1 MMMFIIGMTGGIGSG
16 KSEALKIFESLN
28 IKVID
33 LDKISKEI
41 TDTSHQARQ
50 EIKLVFGDNIFDK
63 DNRLDR
69 KKLREIIFSEKNQ
82 KINLEKILHPKILGE
97 VMKRLNVLS
106 HESYVVIDIP
116 LLFETNQYTSL
127 ISRSLV
133 IDCKIN
139 DQIERV
145 KKRDGVDT
153 SVIQSIIDQQ
163 IDRSSRI
170 KKADDVVLND
180 GSIEKLTES
189 IEALHKKYLNLVAV
203 K

>member
-1 MMMFIIGMTGGIGSG
+1 MMFIIGMTGGIGSG

-33 LDKISKEI
+33 LDNIAKEI
-41 TDTSHQARQ
+41 TDSSHQAIQ
-50 EIKLVFGDNIFDK
+50 EIKLVFGDAIFDK

-69 KKLREIIFSEKNQ
+69 KKLREIIFSEKDQ
-82 KINLEKILHPKILGE
+82 KINLEKILHPKILEE

-106 HESYVVIDIP
+106 NESYVVIDIP

-133 IDCKIN
+133 IDCKVN

-145 KKRDGVDT
+145 KKRDGIDT
-153 SVIQSIIDQQ
+153 SVIQSIIEQQ
-163 IDRSSRI
+163 VGRNYRI
-170 KKADDVVLND
+170 ERADDVVVND
-180 GSIEKLTES
+180 GSIEKLEES
-189 IEALHKKYLNLVAV
+189 IKALHKKYLNLVAD

>member
-1 MMMFIIGMTGGIGSG
+1 MTGGIGSG
-16 KSEALKIFESLN
+16 KSEALKIFKSLS

-33 LDKISKEI
+33 LDNISKEI
-41 TDTSHQARQ
+41 TETSHQAIQ
-50 EIKLVFGDNIFDK
+50 EIKLVFGDAIFDK
-63 DNRLDR
+63 DNQLDR
-69 KKLREIIFSEKNQ
+69 KKLKEIIFSDKNK
-82 KINLEKILHPKILGE
+82 KINLEKILHPKIYEE
-97 VMKRLNVLS
+97 VKKRLNALS

-133 IDCKIN
+133 IDCKEN

-145 KKRDGVDT
+145 KKRDGIDI

-163 IDRSSRI
+163 INRSSRI
-170 KKADDVVLND
+170 KKADDVVIND
-180 GSIEKLTES
+180 GSIEKLEES
-189 IEALHKKYLNLVAV
+189 IKSLHKKYLNLVAV

>member
-1 MMMFIIGMTGGIGSG
+1 MTGGIGSG
-16 KSEALKIFESLN
+16 KSEALKIFKSLS

-33 LDKISKEI
+33 LDNISKEI
-41 TDTSHQARQ
+41 TETSHQAIQ
-50 EIKLVFGDNIFDK
+50 EIKLVFGDAIFDK
-63 DNRLDR
+63 DNQLDR
-69 KKLREIIFSEKNQ
+69 KKLKEIIFSDKNK
-82 KINLEKILHPKILGE
+82 KINLEKILHPKIYEE
-97 VMKRLNVLS
+97 VKKRLNALS

-133 IDCKIN
+133 IDCKDN

-145 KKRDGVDT
+145 KKRDGIDI

-163 IDRSSRI
+163 INRSSRI
-170 KKADDVVLND
+170 EKADDVVIND
-180 GSIEKLTES
+180 GSIEKLEES
-189 IEALHKKYLNLVAV
+189 IKSLHKKYLNLVAV

>member
-1 MMMFIIGMTGGIGSG
+1 MMFIIGMTGGIGSG

-33 LDKISKEI
+33 LDNIAKEI
-41 TDTSHQARQ
+41 TDTSHQAIQ
-50 EIKLVFGDNIFDK
+50 EIKLVFGDAIFDK

-69 KKLREIIFSEKNQ
+69 KKLREIIFSEKDQ
-82 KINLEKILHPKILGE
+82 KINLEKILHPKILEE

-106 HESYVVIDIP
+106 NESYVVIDIP

-133 IDCKIN
+133 IDCKVD

-145 KKRDGVDT
+145 KKRDRIDT
-153 SVIQSIIDQQ
+153 SVIQSIIEQQ
-163 IDRSSRI
+163 VGRNYRNER
-170 KKADDVVLND
+170 ADDVVVND
-180 GSIEKLTES
+180 GSIEKLEES
-189 IEALHKKYLNLVAV
+189 IKALHKKYLNLVAV

>member
-1 MMMFIIGMTGGIGSG
+1 MFIIGMTGGIGSG

-33 LDKISKEI
+33 LDNIAKEI
-41 TDTSHQARQ
+41 TDTSHQAIQ
-50 EIKLVFGDNIFDK
+50 EIKLVFGDAIFDK

-69 KKLREIIFSEKNQ
+69 KKLREIIFSEKDQ
-82 KINLEKILHPKILGE
+82 KINLEKILHPKILEE
-97 VMKRLNVLS
+97 VMRRLNVLS
-106 HESYVVIDIP
+106 NESYVVIDIP

-133 IDCKIN
+133 IDCKVN

-145 KKRDGVDT
+145 KKRDGIDT
-153 SVIQSIIDQQ
+153 SVIQSIIEQQ
-163 IDRSSRI
+163 VGRNYRI
-170 KKADDVVLND
+170 ERADDVVVND
-180 GSIEKLTES
+180 GSIEKLEES
-189 IEALHKKYLNLVAV
+189 IKVLHKKYLNLVAV

>member
-1 MMMFIIGMTGGIGSG
+1 MMLIIGMTGGIGSG

-41 TDTSHQARQ
+41 TETNHQA
-50 EIKLVFGDNIFDK
+50 IKDIKSAFGNVFDK
-63 DNRLDR
+63 DNRLNR
-69 KKLREIIFSEKNQ
+69 KKLRELIFSDKNK
-82 KINLEKILHPKILGE
+82 KINLEKILHPKILEE
-97 VMKRLNVLS
+97 VKKKLNALS
-106 HESYVVIDIP
+106 DEPYVVIDIP

-133 IDCKIN
+133 IDCEVN

-145 KKRDGVDT
+145 KKRNGIDT
-153 SVIQSIIDQQ
+153 SIIQSIMDQQ
-163 IDRSSRI
+163 IDRRSRI
-170 KKADDVVLND
+170 EKGDDIVLND
-180 GSIEKLTES
+180 GSIEKLAES
-189 IEALHKKYLNLVAV
+189 IKALHKKYLNLVAV

>member
-1 MMMFIIGMTGGIGSG
+1 MMFIIGMTGGIGSG

-28 IKVID
+28 IKAID

-41 TDTSHQARQ
+41 TDTSHQAIE
-50 EIKLVFGDNIFDK
+50 EIKLVFGDAIFDK

-69 KKLREIIFSEKNQ
+69 KKLREIIFSEKDQ
-82 KINLEKILHPKILGE
+82 KINLEKILHPKILEE

-106 HESYVVIDIP
+106 NESYVVIDIP

-133 IDCKIN
+133 IDCKVD

-145 KKRDGVDT
+145 KKRDGIDT
-153 SVIQSIIDQQ
+153 SVIQSIIEQQ
-163 IDRSSRI
+163 VGRNYRI
-170 KKADDVVLND
+170 ERADDVVVND
-180 GSIEKLTES
+180 GSIEKLEES
-189 IEALHKKYLNLVAV
+189 IKVLHKKYLNLVAV

>member
-1 MMMFIIGMTGGIGSG
+1 MTGGIGSG
-16 KSEALKIFESLN
+16 KSEALKIFKSLS

-33 LDKISKEI
+33 LDNISKEI
-41 TDTSHQARQ
+41 TETSHQAIQ
-50 EIKLVFGDNIFDK
+50 EIKLVFGDAIFNK
-63 DNRLDR
+63 DNQLDR
-69 KKLREIIFSEKNQ
+69 KKLKEIIFSDKNK
-82 KINLEKILHPKILGE
+82 KINLEKILHPKIYEE
-97 VMKRLNVLS
+97 VKKRLNALS

-133 IDCKIN
+133 IDCKEN

-145 KKRDGVDT
+145 KKRDGIDI

-163 IDRSSRI
+163 INRSSRI
-170 KKADDVVLND
+170 EKADDVVIND
-180 GSIEKLTES
+180 GSIEKLEES
-189 IEALHKKYLNLVAV
+189 IKSLHKKYLNLVAV

>member
-1 MMMFIIGMTGGIGSG
+1 MMFIIGMTGGIGSG

-33 LDKISKEI
+33 LDNIAKEI
-41 TDTSHQARQ
+41 TDTSHQAIQ
-50 EIKLVFGDNIFDK
+50 EIKLVFGDAIFDK
-63 DNRLDR
+63 KNRLDR
-69 KKLREIIFSEKNQ
+69 KKLREIIFSEKDQ
-82 KINLEKILHPKILGE
+82 KINLEKILHPKILEE

-106 HESYVVIDIP
+106 NESYVVIDIP

-133 IDCKIN
+133 IDSKVN

-145 KKRDGVDT
+145 KKRDGIDT
-153 SVIQSIIDQQ
+153 SVIQSIIEQQ
-163 IDRSSRI
+163 VGRNYRI
-170 KKADDVVLND
+170 ERADDVVVND
-180 GSIEKLTES
+180 GSIEKLEES
-189 IEALHKKYLNLVAV
+189 IKALHKKYLNLVAV

>member
-1 MMMFIIGMTGGIGSG
+1 MFIIGMTGGIGSG

-33 LDKISKEI
+33 LDNIAKEI
-41 TDTSHQARQ
+41 TDSSHQAIQ
-50 EIKLVFGDNIFDK
+50 EIKLVFGDAIFDK

-69 KKLREIIFSEKNQ
+69 KKLREIIFSEKDQ
-82 KINLEKILHPKILGE
+82 KINLEKILHPKILEE

-106 HESYVVIDIP
+106 NESYVVIDIP

-133 IDCKIN
+133 IDCKVD

-145 KKRDGVDT
+145 KKRDGIDT
-153 SVIQSIIDQQ
+153 SVIQSIIEQQ
-163 IDRSSRI
+163 VGRNYRI
-170 KKADDVVLND
+170 ERGDDVVVND
-180 GSIEKLTES
+180 GSIEKLEES
-189 IEALHKKYLNLVAV
+189 IKALHKKYLNLVAV

>member
-50 EIKLVFGDNIFDK
+50 EIKIVFGDTIFDK

-133 IDCKIN
+133 IDCKVN

-153 SVIQSIIDQQ
+153 FVIQSIIDQQ

>member
-1 MMMFIIGMTGGIGSG
+1 MMFIIGMTGGIGSG

-33 LDKISKEI
+33 LDNIAKEI
-41 TDTSHQARQ
+41 TDSSHQAIQ
-50 EIKLVFGDNIFDK
+50 EIKLVFGDAIFDK

-69 KKLREIIFSEKNQ
+69 KKLREIIFSEKDQ
-82 KINLEKILHPKILGE
+82 KINLEKILHPKILEE

-106 HESYVVIDIP
+106 NESYVVIDIP

-133 IDCKIN
+133 IDCKVD

-145 KKRDGVDT
+145 KKRDGIDT
-153 SVIQSIIDQQ
+153 SVIQSIIEQQ
-163 IDRSSRI
+163 VGRNYRI
-170 KKADDVVLND
+170 ERADDVVVND
-180 GSIEKLTES
+180 GSIEKLGES
-189 IEALHKKYLNLVAV
+189 IKVLHKKYLNLVAV

>member
-1 MMMFIIGMTGGIGSG
+1 MMFIIGMTGGIGSG

-33 LDKISKEI
+33 LDNIAKEI
-41 TDTSHQARQ
+41 TDTSHQAIQ
-50 EIKLVFGDNIFDK
+50 EIKLVFGDVIFDK

-69 KKLREIIFSEKNQ
+69 KKLREIIFSEKDQ
-82 KINLEKILHPKILGE
+82 KINLEKILHPKILEE

-106 HESYVVIDIP
+106 NESYVVIDIP

-133 IDCKIN
+133 IDSKVN

-145 KKRDGVDT
+145 KKRDGIDT
-153 SVIQSIIDQQ
+153 SVIQSIIEQQ
-163 IDRSSRI
+163 VGRNYRI
-170 KKADDVVLND
+170 ERADDVVVND
-180 GSIEKLTES
+180 GSIEKLEES
-189 IEALHKKYLNLVAV
+189 IKALHKKYLNLVAV

>member
-1 MMMFIIGMTGGIGSG
+1 MTGGIGSG

-33 LDKISKEI
+33 LDQISKEI
-41 TDTSHQARQ
+41 TDTNHQAAE
-50 EIKLVFGDNIFDK
+50 EIKSAFGNVFDK
-63 DNRLDR
+63 DNLLDR
-69 KKLREIIFSEKNQ
+69 KKLKEIIFSDRNQ
-82 KINLEKILHPKILGE
+82 KINLEKILHPKILQE
-97 VMKRLNVLS
+97 VKKKLKTLS
-106 HESYVVIDIP
+106 NESYVVIDIP

-133 IDCKIN
+133 IDCEVN

-145 KKRDGVDT
+145 KKRDNIGT
-153 SVIQSIIDQQ
+153 SIIQSIINQQ
-163 IDRSSRI
+163 IDRKTRI
-170 KKADDVVLND
+170 AKGDDIVLND

-189 IEALHKKYLNLVAV
+189 IKALHKKYLNLVAV

>member
-1 MMMFIIGMTGGIGSG
+1 MTGGIGSG
-16 KSEALKIFESLN
+16 KSEALKIFKSLS

-33 LDKISKEI
+33 LDNISKEI
-41 TDTSHQARQ
+41 TETSHQAIQ
-50 EIKLVFGDNIFDK
+50 EIKLDFGDAIFDK
-63 DNRLDR
+63 DNQLDR
-69 KKLREIIFSEKNQ
+69 KKLKEIIFSDKNK
-82 KINLEKILHPKILGE
+82 KINLEKILHPKIYEE
-97 VMKRLNVLS
+97 VKKRLNALS

-133 IDCKIN
+133 IDCKEN

-145 KKRDGVDT
+145 KKRDGIDI

-163 IDRSSRI
+163 INRSSRI
-170 KKADDVVLND
+170 EKADDVVIND
-180 GSIEKLTES
+180 GSIEKLEES
-189 IEALHKKYLNLVAV
+189 IKSLHKKYLNLVAV

>member
-1 MMMFIIGMTGGIGSG
+1 MMFIIGMTGGIGSG

-33 LDKISKEI
+33 LDNIAKEI
-41 TDTSHQARQ
+41 TDTSHQAIQ
-50 EIKLVFGDNIFDK
+50 EIKLVFGDVIFDK

-69 KKLREIIFSEKNQ
+69 KKLREIIFSEKDQ
-82 KINLEKILHPKILGE
+82 KINLEKILHPKILEE

-106 HESYVVIDIP
+106 NESYVVIDIP

-133 IDCKIN
+133 IDCKVN

-145 KKRDGVDT
+145 KKRDGIDT
-153 SVIQSIIDQQ
+153 SVIQSIIEQQ
-163 IDRSSRI
+163 VGRNYRI
-170 KKADDVVLND
+170 ERADDVVVNE
-180 GSIEKLTES
+180 GSIEKLEES
-189 IEALHKKYLNLVAV
+189 IKALHKKYLNLVAV

>member
-1 MMMFIIGMTGGIGSG
+1 MLIIGMTGGIGSG

-41 TDTSHQARQ
+41 TETNYQAIE
-50 EIKLVFGDNIFDK
+50 EIKSSFGNIFDK

-69 KKLREIIFSEKNQ
+69 KKLRELIFSDNNQ
-82 KINLEKILHPKILGE
+82 KINLEKILHPKILEE
-97 VMKRLNVLS
+97 VEKKLNALS
-106 HESYVVIDIP
+106 DESYVVIDIP

-133 IDCKIN
+133 IDCEVS

-145 KKRDGVDT
+145 KKRDSIDT
-153 SVIQSIIDQQ
+153 SIIQSIIDQQ
-163 IDRSSRI
+163 IDRRSRI
-170 KKADDVVLND
+170 EKGDDIVLND
-180 GSIEKLTES
+180 GSIEKLKES
-189 IEALHKKYLNLVAV
+189 ISALHKKYLNIVAV

>member
-1 MMMFIIGMTGGIGSG
+1 MMFIIGMTGGIGSG

-33 LDKISKEI
+33 LDNIAKEI
-41 TDTSHQARQ
+41 TDSSHQAIQ
-50 EIKLVFGDNIFDK
+50 EIKLVFGDAIFDK

-69 KKLREIIFSEKNQ
+69 KKLREIIFSEKDQ
-82 KINLEKILHPKILGE
+82 KINLEKILHPKILEE

-106 HESYVVIDIP
+106 NESYVVIDIP

-133 IDCKIN
+133 IDCKVD

-145 KKRDGVDT
+145 KKRDGIDT
-153 SVIQSIIDQQ
+153 SVIQSIIEQQ
-163 IDRSSRI
+163 VGRNYRI
-170 KKADDVVLND
+170 ERADDVVVND
-180 GSIEKLTES
+180 GSIEKLAES
-189 IEALHKKYLNLVAV
+189 IKALHKKYLNLVAV

>member
-1 MMMFIIGMTGGIGSG
+1 MFIIGMTGGIGSG
-16 KSEALKIFESLN
+16 KSEALKIFKSLS

-33 LDKISKEI
+33 LDNISKEI
-41 TDTSHQARQ
+41 TETSHQAIQ
-50 EIKLVFGDNIFDK
+50 EIKLVFGDAIFDK
-63 DNRLDR
+63 DNQLDR
-69 KKLREIIFSEKNQ
+69 KKLKEIIFSDKNK
-82 KINLEKILHPKILGE
+82 KINLEKILHPKIYEE
-97 VMKRLNVLS
+97 VKKRINALS

-133 IDCKIN
+133 IDCKEN

-145 KKRDGVDT
+145 KKRDGIDI

-163 IDRSSRI
+163 INRSSRI
-170 KKADDVVLND
+170 EKADDVVIND
-180 GSIEKLTES
+180 GSIEKLEES
-189 IEALHKKYLNLVAV
+189 IKSLHKKYLNLVAV

>member
-1 MMMFIIGMTGGIGSG
+1 MMFIIGMTGGIGSG

-33 LDKISKEI
+33 LDNIAKEI
-41 TDTSHQARQ
+41 TDTSHQAIQ
-50 EIKLVFGDNIFDK
+50 EIKLVFGDAIFDK
-63 DNRLDR
+63 GNRLDR
-69 KKLREIIFSEKNQ
+69 KKLREIIFSEKDQ
-82 KINLEKILHPKILGE
+82 KINLEKILHPKILEE

-106 HESYVVIDIP
+106 NESYVVIDIP

-133 IDCKIN
+133 IDCKVN

-145 KKRDGVDT
+145 KKRDGIDT
-153 SVIQSIIDQQ
+153 SVIQSIIEQQ
-163 IDRSSRI
+163 VGRNYRI
-170 KKADDVVLND
+170 ERADDVVVNE
-180 GSIEKLTES
+180 GSIEKLEES
-189 IEALHKKYLNLVAV
+189 IKALHKKYLNLVAV

>member
-1 MMMFIIGMTGGIGSG
+1 MMFIIGMTGGIGSG

-33 LDKISKEI
+33 LDNIAKEI
-41 TDTSHQARQ
+41 TDSSHQAIQ
-50 EIKLVFGDNIFDK
+50 EIKLVFGDAIFDK

-69 KKLREIIFSEKNQ
+69 KKLREIIFSEKDQ
-82 KINLEKILHPKILGE
+82 KINLEKILHPKILEE

-106 HESYVVIDIP
+106 NESYVVIDIP

-133 IDCKIN
+133 IDCKVN

-145 KKRDGVDT
+145 KKRDGIDT
-153 SVIQSIIDQQ
+153 SVIQSIIEQQ
-163 IDRSSRI
+163 VGRNYRI
-170 KKADDVVLND
+170 ERADDVVVND
-180 GSIEKLTES
+180 GSIEKLGES
-189 IEALHKKYLNLVAV
+189 IKVLHKKYLNLVAV

>member
-1 MMMFIIGMTGGIGSG
+1 MFIIGMTGGIGSG
-16 KSEALKIFESLN
+16 KSEALKIFKSLS

-33 LDKISKEI
+33 LDNISKEI
-41 TDTSHQARQ
+41 TETSHQAIQ
-50 EIKLVFGDNIFDK
+50 EIKLVFGDTIFDK
-63 DNRLDR
+63 DNQLDR
-69 KKLREIIFSEKNQ
+69 KKLKEIIFSDKNK
-82 KINLEKILHPKILGE
+82 KINLEKILHPKIYEE
-97 VMKRLNVLS
+97 VKKRLNTLY

-133 IDCKIN
+133 IDCKEN

-145 KKRDGVDT
+145 KKRDGIDI

-163 IDRSSRI
+163 INRSSRI
-170 KKADDVVLND
+170 EKADDVVIND
-180 GSIEKLTES
+180 GSIEKLEES
-189 IEALHKKYLNLVAV
+189 IKSLHKKYLNLVAV

>member
-50 EIKLVFGDNIFDK
+50 EIKLVFGDTIFDK

-97 VMKRLNVLS
+97 VMERLNVLS

-116 LLFETNQYTSL
+116 LLFETSQYTSL

-133 IDCKIN
+133 IDCKVN

>member
-1 MMMFIIGMTGGIGSG
+1 MFIIGMTGGIGSG
-16 KSEALKIFESLN
+16 KSEALKIFKSLS

-33 LDKISKEI
+33 LDSISKEI
-41 TDTSHQARQ
+41 TERSHQAIQ
-50 EIKLVFGDNIFDK
+50 EIKLVFGDAIFDK
-63 DNRLDR
+63 DNQLDR
-69 KKLREIIFSEKNQ
+69 KKLKEIIFSDKNK
-82 KINLEKILHPKILGE
+82 KINLEKILHPKIYEE
-97 VMKRLNVLS
+97 VKKRLNALS

-133 IDCKIN
+133 IDCKEN

-145 KKRDGVDT
+145 KKRDGIDI

-163 IDRSSRI
+163 INRSSRI
-170 KKADDVVLND
+170 EKADDVVIND
-180 GSIEKLTES
+180 GSIEKLEES
-189 IEALHKKYLNLVAV
+189 IKSLHKKYLNLVAV

>member
-1 MMMFIIGMTGGIGSG
+1 MFIIGMTGGIGSG

-33 LDKISKEI
+33 LDNIAKEI
-41 TDTSHQARQ
+41 TGTSHQAIQ
-50 EIKLVFGDNIFDK
+50 EIKLVFGDAIFDK

-69 KKLREIIFSEKNQ
+69 KKLREIIFSEKDQ
-82 KINLEKILHPKILGE
+82 KINLEKILHPKILEE

-106 HESYVVIDIP
+106 NESYVVIDIP

-133 IDCKIN
+133 IDCKVN

-145 KKRDGVDT
+145 KKRDGIDT
-153 SVIQSIIDQQ
+153 SVIQSIIEQQ
-163 IDRSSRI
+163 VGRNYRI
-170 KKADDVVLND
+170 ERADDIVVND
-180 GSIEKLTES
+180 GSIEKLEES
-189 IEALHKKYLNLVAV
+189 IKVLHKKYLNLVAV

>member
-1 MMMFIIGMTGGIGSG
+1 MFIIVMTGGIGSG
-16 KSEALKIFESLN
+16 KSEALKIFKSLS

-33 LDKISKEI
+33 LDNISKEI
-41 TDTSHQARQ
+41 TETSHQAIQ
-50 EIKLVFGDNIFDK
+50 EIKLVFGDAIFDK
-63 DNRLDR
+63 DNQLDR
-69 KKLREIIFSEKNQ
+69 KKLKEIIFSDKNK
-82 KINLEKILHPKILGE
+82 KINLEKILHPKIYEE
-97 VMKRLNVLS
+97 VKKRLNALS

-133 IDCKIN
+133 IDCKEN

-145 KKRDGVDT
+145 KKRDGIDI

-163 IDRSSRI
+163 INRSSRI
-170 KKADDVVLND
+170 EKADDVVIND
-180 GSIEKLTES
+180 GSIEKLEES
-189 IEALHKKYLNLVAV
+189 IKSLHKKYLNLVAV

>member
-1 MMMFIIGMTGGIGSG
+1 MMFIIGMTGGIGSG

-33 LDKISKEI
+33 LDNIAKEI
-41 TDTSHQARQ
+41 TDTSHQAIQ
-50 EIKLVFGDNIFDK
+50 EIKLVFGDAIFDK

-69 KKLREIIFSEKNQ
+69 KKLREIIFSEKDQ
-82 KINLEKILHPKILGE
+82 KINLEKILHPKILEE

-106 HESYVVIDIP
+106 NESYVVIDIP

-133 IDCKIN
+133 IDCKVN
-139 DQIERV
+139 DQIDRV
-145 KKRDGVDT
+145 KKRDGIDT
-153 SVIQSIIDQQ
+153 SVIQSIIEQQ
-163 IDRSSRI
+163 VGRNYRI
-170 KKADDVVLND
+170 ERADDVVVND
-180 GSIEKLTES
+180 GSIEKLEES
-189 IEALHKKYLNLVAV
+189 IKALHKKYLNLVAV

>member
-1 MMMFIIGMTGGIGSG
+1 MFIIGMTGGIGSG

-33 LDKISKEI
+33 LDNIAKEI
-41 TDTSHQARQ
+41 TDSSHQAIQ
-50 EIKLVFGDNIFDK
+50 EIKLVFGDAIFDK

-69 KKLREIIFSEKNQ
+69 KKLREIIFSEKDQ
-82 KINLEKILHPKILGE
+82 KINLEKILHPKILEE

-106 HESYVVIDIP
+106 NESYVVIDIP
-116 LLFETNQYTSL
+116 LLFETSHYTSL

-133 IDCKIN
+133 IDCKVD

-145 KKRDGVDT
+145 KKRDGIDT
-153 SVIQSIIDQQ
+153 SVIHSIIEQQ
-163 IDRSSRI
+163 VGRNYRI
-170 KKADDVVLND
+170 ERADDVVVND
-180 GSIEKLTES
+180 GSIEKLEES
-189 IEALHKKYLNLVAV
+189 IKALHKKYLNLVAV

>member
-1 MMMFIIGMTGGIGSG
+1 MIGGIGSG
-16 KSEALKIFESLN
+16 KSEALKIFKSLS

-33 LDKISKEI
+33 LDNISKEI
-41 TDTSHQARQ
+41 TERSHQAIQ
-50 EIKLVFGDNIFDK
+50 EIKLVFGDAIFDK
-63 DNRLDR
+63 DNQLDR
-69 KKLREIIFSEKNQ
+69 KKLKEIIFSDKNK
-82 KINLEKILHPKILGE
+82 KINLEKILHPKIYEE
-97 VMKRLNVLS
+97 VKKRLNALS

-133 IDCKIN
+133 IDCKEN

-145 KKRDGVDT
+145 KKRDGIDI

-163 IDRSSRI
+163 INRSSRI
-170 KKADDVVLND
+170 EKADDVVIND
-180 GSIEKLTES
+180 GSIEKLEES
-189 IEALHKKYLNLVAV
+189 IKSLHKKYLNLVAV

>member
-1 MMMFIIGMTGGIGSG
+1 MMFIIGMTGGIGSG

-33 LDKISKEI
+33 IDKISKEI
-41 TDTSHQARQ
+41 TETNHQAIE
-50 EIKLVFGDNIFDK
+50 EIKLVFGNVFDK

-69 KKLREIIFSEKNQ
+69 KRLREIIFSDKTQ
-82 KINLEKILHPKILGE
+82 KINLEKILHPKILKE
-97 VMKRLNVLS
+97 VKGKLDMLS
-106 HESYVVIDIP
+106 NEPYIVIDIP
-116 LLFETNQYTSL
+116 LLFETNHYTNL

-133 IDCKIN
+133 IDCEVTS
-139 DQIERV
+139 QIERV
-145 KKRDGVDT
+145 KKRDGINT
-153 SVIQSIIDQQ
+153 SIIQSIIDQQ

-170 KKADDVVLND
+170 EKGDDVVLND

-189 IEALHKKYLNLVAV
+189 IKTLHQKYLNLVAV

>member
-1 MMMFIIGMTGGIGSG
+1 MTGGIGSG
-16 KSEALKIFESLN
+16 KSEALKIFKSLS

-33 LDKISKEI
+33 LDNISKEI
-41 TDTSHQARQ
+41 TETSHQAIQ
-50 EIKLVFGDNIFDK
+50 EIKSVFGDAIFDK
-63 DNRLDR
+63 DNQLDR
-69 KKLREIIFSEKNQ
+69 KKLKEIIFSDKNK
-82 KINLEKILHPKILGE
+82 KINLEKILHPKIYEE
-97 VMKRLNVLS
+97 VKKRLNALS

-133 IDCKIN
+133 IDCKEN

-145 KKRDGVDT
+145 KKRDGIDI

-163 IDRSSRI
+163 INRSSRI
-170 KKADDVVLND
+170 EKADDVVIND
-180 GSIEKLTES
+180 GSIEKLEES
-189 IEALHKKYLNLVAV
+189 IKSLHKKYLNLVAV